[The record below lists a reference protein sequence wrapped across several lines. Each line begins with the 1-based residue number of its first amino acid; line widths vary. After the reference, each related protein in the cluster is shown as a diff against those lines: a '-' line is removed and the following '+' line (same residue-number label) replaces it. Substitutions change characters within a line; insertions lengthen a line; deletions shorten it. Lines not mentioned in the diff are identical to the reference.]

1 MKKIN
6 VVKSN
11 QEFNDIIKTGNCI
24 KNSFFVIYTK
34 SNKLDRYR
42 FGISVP
48 KKICNAVNRNKLKR
62 KVRNILDNY
71 KNLYSKSEDYIII
84 LRNSCLDADYKVLE
98 DNLIYLLKKIKEKD

>member
-24 KNSFFVIYTK
+24 KNSFFVIYT
-34 SNKLDRYR
+34 
-42 FGISVP
+42 